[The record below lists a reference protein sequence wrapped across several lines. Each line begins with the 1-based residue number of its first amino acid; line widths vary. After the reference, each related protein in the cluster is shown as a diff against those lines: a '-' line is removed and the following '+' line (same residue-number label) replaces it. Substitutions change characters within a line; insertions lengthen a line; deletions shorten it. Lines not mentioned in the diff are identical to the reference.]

1 MPVIAWERLE
11 DTPESVPVTGAAAL
25 EVDRR
30 VWIFGGWGNHAR
42 PADLRHEIYDTEE
55 KRWLPAAEMDVGG
68 AVPMP
73 RVGHSVTRMSGS
85 VFLFGGQKL
94 YPSSGGYDGI
104 LDDLYMG
111 AIPQP
116 GVINWHCLK
125 QPSDPPV

>member
-1 MPVIAWERLE
+1 
-11 DTPESVPVTGAAAL
+11 
-25 EVDRR
+25 
-30 VWIFGGWGNHAR
+30 
-42 PADLRHEIYDTEE
+42 
-55 KRWLPAAEMDVGG
+55 
-68 AVPMP
+68 MP

-125 QPSDPPV
+125 QPSDPPVAGSSGVAVEESKASFKEEAKGEDLEGDFAAPSVAAPKAADPKMPPHRAWHAAT